1 MADLEKIE
9 NMSNLADLVHL
20 YDFNIWLD
28 DLRQDGHLLNI
39 TVHYLMRLI
48 NYLITFDINT
58 LLRRL

>member
-48 NYLITFDINT
+48 NYLLAFGINT

>member
-48 NYLITFDINT
+48 NYLLAI
-58 LLRRL
+58 